1 MCCLWAQNDK
11 YGTFCYLHQ
20 GSQIFHFK
28 SHFRHM
34 FLMEIWLKLVIY
46 DLLLLIDSAKMANL
60 GLFDFPEPL
69 LNSPMVPFDWE
80 SNCLGV

>member
-1 MCCLWAQNDK
+1 
-11 YGTFCYLHQ
+11 
-20 GSQIFHFK
+20 
-28 SHFRHM
+28 M

-69 LNSPMVPFDWE
+69 LNSPMVPFDWA